1 MNRKSK
7 FQALQQLEAGGDNAD
22 DAMVDDSSASKSTKQ
37 ESKPSHV
44 VQTPVVDDHAGA
56 DEDEEIT

>member
-7 FQALQQLEAGGDNAD
+7 FQALQQLEADGDNTG
-22 DAMVDDSSASKSTKQ
+22 DAMVDDSAAPKSTKQ

-44 VQTPVVDDHAGA
+44 VQTPAVDDHAGA